1 MPKIVIIGATTWG
14 TTLSI
19 VLGNTSHNIQLLT
32 RNKEEAVK
40 IHNVRENVKLLPDF
54 KLPSNTTLSYSP
66 QKSLENADMLIF
78 AVPSRNVR
86 ENARLISEHINSSTI
101 ITTASKGLESTS
113 GKRISEI
120 INEEFQNIPLK
131 HPVCALSGPN
141 LALEIANGNPALSVL
156 ACIDIDVAQKAQ
168 SLITSSKFR
177 VYSNTDIIG
186 VELGGALKNIIA
198 LGSGICDGLEFGINA
213 KAAFITRG
221 LSEIARL
228 GIASGANPIT
238 FSGLAGM
245 GDLLA
250 TCSSKLSRNYTVGVH
265 LSKGTS
271 LKEILSNM
279 NHVAEG
285 IDTTKAALLLSRK
298 LDVEMP
304 ITEGM
309 HAILFENKPINEAIT
324 ELMDRNP
331 QLESWE

>member
-54 KLPSNTTLSYSP
+54 KLPSNITLSYSP

-86 ENARLISEHINSSTI
+86 ENARLIREHINSSTI

-131 HPVCALSGPN
+131 YPVCALSGPN

-198 LGSGICDGLEFGINA
+198 LGSGCW
-213 KAAFITRG
+213 
-221 LSEIARL
+221 
-228 GIASGANPIT
+228 
-238 FSGLAGM
+238 
-245 GDLLA
+245 
-250 TCSSKLSRNYTVGVH
+250 
-265 LSKGTS
+265 
-271 LKEILSNM
+271 
-279 NHVAEG
+279 
-285 IDTTKAALLLSRK
+285 ID
-298 LDVEMP
+298 
-304 ITEGM
+304 
-309 HAILFENKPINEAIT
+309 ENDE
-324 ELMDRNP
+324 
-331 QLESWE
+331 